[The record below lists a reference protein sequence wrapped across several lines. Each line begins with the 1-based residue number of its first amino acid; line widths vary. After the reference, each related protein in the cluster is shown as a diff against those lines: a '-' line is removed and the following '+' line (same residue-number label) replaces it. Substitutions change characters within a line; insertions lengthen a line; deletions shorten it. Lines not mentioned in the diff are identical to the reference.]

1 MPLNPV
7 HGSRLSDSTDTP
19 GREPVALTRSR
30 TDDIARAQ
38 QAATPRTAAER
49 RAAHKA
55 MKAKK
60 KGGPTTAP
68 APHKAINAV
77 TAQGS
82 S

>member
-55 MKAKK
+55 MKDRAATLARLNVSDTIDAF
-60 KGGPTTAP
+60 GNE
-68 APHKAINAV
+68 HRD
-77 TAQGS
+77 S
-82 S
+82 H

>member
-55 MKAKK
+55 MKAEK
-60 KGGPTTAP
+60 KGGPTTAL
-68 APHKAINAV
+68 APHKAIKAV